1 MRKEAFSVKP
11 RQLLRRVLCMVG
23 LCALLCGIFP
33 MARAA
38 ELPEVRVKVTDEHGD
53 LVKQSLHGGYLL
65 APSMQYRFQL
75 ACRPTAGLMVEVT
88 FTHVTL
94 AEGEA
99 AAEENAVAGDTFVY
113 DVPFKIISGVSCC
126 EFADISVRQDTLVH
140 LRLHFT
146 DLEVVPAG
154 DEYSVNDQ
162 LPLWEQIPTY
172 YQNDYPDIRY
182 GSGTLA
188 SNGCSAV
195 SLAMVATY
203 MTGHRYL
210 PEEIARYIGILGGH
224 NISRLEEGCKL
235 LQIPCTKAEN
245 FNETFT
251 ALQEGKAAIVLVNEA
266 SSFTN
271 SQHFMVLAGM
281 NGDKIMVLDPNRSNQ
296 SAWEMAQGFQE
307 GFSKKKILNGYS
319 GGWIFDKAEMSEKPF
334 IYTPPQPEYAV
345 PRYPDIAPNDE
356 ETELMARLIWSE
368 ARSEP
373 FEGQQAVAE
382 VILNR
387 FAIDQGAN
395 NIAQIL
401 HGEGQFHGMDSLYL
415 AHPEQAQYDAISR
428 AVTGPHILPKDIR
441 FFAAAKPTSSTWTT
455 IGNQIFYKDPK

>member
-1 MRKEAFSVKP
+1 
-11 RQLLRRVLCMVG
+11 MVG

-38 ELPEVRVKVTDEHGD
+38 ELPEMRVKVTDEHGD
-53 LVKQSLHGGYLL
+53 LVKQSLNGGYLL
-65 APSMQYRFQL
+65 KPSKQYRFQL

-94 AEGEA
+94 AGGEA
-99 AAEENAVAGDTFVY
+99 DVEENAVAGDTFVY
-113 DVPFKIISGVSCC
+113 DIPFKIISGVSCC
-126 EFADISVRQDTLVH
+126 EFADISVRQDTLVQ

-146 DLEVVPAG
+146 DPEEVPAG

-195 SLAMVATY
+195 SLAMIAAY
-203 MTGHRYL
+203 MTGHVYL
-210 PEEIARYIGILGGH
+210 PDEIAKFIGTIGS
-224 NISRLEEGCKL
+224 NNTMRLEEGCRL
-235 LQIPCTKAEN
+235 LQIPCTKAGN
-245 FNETFT
+245 FNDLFT
-251 ALQEGKAAIVLVNEA
+251 ALQDGKAAIVLVNEA
-266 SSFTN
+266 SPFTN

-281 NGDKIMVLDPNRSNQ
+281 NGDRIMVHDPNRSNQ
-296 SAWEMAQGFQE
+296 DAWEMAQGFQE
-307 GFSKKKILNGYS
+307 GFSKKKILSGYS
-319 GGWIFDKAEMSEKPF
+319 GGWIFDKTEMPEKPF

-415 AHPEQAQYDAISR
+415 AHPEQAQYDAIAR
-428 AVTGPHILPKDIR
+428 AVTGPYILPKDIR